1 VAGELLKKG
10 ILCRGGVAR
19 GLMYHAD
26 GIAFGEG
33 LVRAYDLERKV
44 AKNPRIVIADEV
56 APTIFFR
63 TNNPIPLIKRDADG
77 EMFLNVFSH
86 FWLESDGKS
95 SAALVGA
102 SLGLADEPGLLLVRQ
117 RLESALSRAQTR
129 DPGILEKIRWEVRQ
143 FK

>member
-10 ILCRGGVAR
+10 YCAVAALLAVLCIMRTE
-19 GLMYHAD
+19 LH
-26 GIAFGEG
+26 FGEG

-129 DPGILEKIRWEVRQ
+129 DPGILEKISVGG
-143 FK
+143 